1 MSHYIQRSVRKLSR
15 LWLAEAALVA
25 AILLFGGFALIYDAR
40 FTPAELAAGFAQ
52 FIPR

>member
-25 AILLFGGFALIYDAR
+25 AILLFGGFALVSDAR
-40 FTPAELAAGFAQ
+40 FTPSELAAGSAQ
-52 FIPR
+52 FIPH